1 MHVPC
6 IYSSYKP
13 PPGQV
18 YLAQF
23 LLMVGTYVGT
33 NNVNTRLVY
42 FSVGVLIFLSK
53 QQDGSAVSLSIL
65 KTLARNKKYILF
77 PSPSLFFPFSLFPFS
92 LFFLSLS
99 LLFCSYFFFSYTC
112 LLLLCMSESKWG
124 TPTHARM
131 HARGG
136 NRCKNVQS

>member
-77 PSPSLFFPFSLFPFS
+77 PPPSFPLSPVLFIFFFPIRA
-92 LFFLSLS
+92 
-99 LLFCSYFFFSYTC
+99 FFFSAC
-112 LLLLCMSESKWG
+112 LSQSG
-124 TPTHARM
+124 AHRRTHACT
-131 HARGG
+131 HGG
-136 NRCKNVQS
+136 GTVAKTFRVSLGK